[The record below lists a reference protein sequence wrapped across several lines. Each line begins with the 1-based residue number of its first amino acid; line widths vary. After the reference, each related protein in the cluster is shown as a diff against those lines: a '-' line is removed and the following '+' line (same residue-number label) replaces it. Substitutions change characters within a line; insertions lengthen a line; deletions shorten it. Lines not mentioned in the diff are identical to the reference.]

1 MELAAPALVMDLLV
15 LVPTSPHSGASLGC
29 TQRGLPLYAVLSPH
43 WIKVVGYKESFLL
56 GSEQSR
62 VTDRPVFQ
70 TKHSIEVIAVGRYNY
85 LRLILTQIYHLLL
98 L

>member
-1 MELAAPALVMDLLV
+1 MPSVSALESVAFLSPPCLLWCKCV
-15 LVPTSPHSGASLGC
+15 H
-29 TQRGLPLYAVLSPH
+29 TQRGPPLYAVLSPH
-43 WIKVVGYKESFLL
+43 WIKVVGYKQDFVLGLL
-56 GSEQSR
+56 QSR
-62 VTDRPVFQ
+62 VTDRPESC